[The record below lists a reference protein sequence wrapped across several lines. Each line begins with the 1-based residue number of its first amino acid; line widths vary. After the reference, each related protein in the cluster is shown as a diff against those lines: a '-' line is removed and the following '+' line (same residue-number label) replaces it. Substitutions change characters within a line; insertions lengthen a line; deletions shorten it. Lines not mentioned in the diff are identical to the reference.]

1 MFFFCSLPSRRNHWC
16 PFNSHYWQYIS
27 LPASFWG
34 QLRGIPEPVIYNR
47 IRIFR
52 RTDSFTNLGTQRGTH
67 IKPKVC
73 WAMREAIKTYAR
85 RTVHSLC
92 NLCFSPPPPGYC
104 NLQSKISTSVPANLP
119 GAVNYDRKKGLCKQ
133 VSARCCYS
141 VIYHRKCMF
150 RRVHQP
156 THELLQ
162 YNLQW
167 KVKILVHANLSNA
180 ESYINR

>member
-1 MFFFCSLPSRRNHWC
+1 MREAMKTYARSPVHSLCALCPS
-16 PFNSHYWQYIS
+16 P
-27 LPASFWG
+27 PKD
-34 QLRGIPEPVIYNR
+34 QL
-47 IRIFR
+47 
-52 RTDSFTNLGTQRGTH
+52 TKTANLETQRGKSSQKH
-67 IKPKVC
+67 PGY
-73 WAMREAIKTYAR
+73 MREAIKTYAR

-119 GAVNYDRKKGLCKQ
+119 GAVNYDRKQGLCKQ

-156 THELLQ
+156 THELQ
-162 YNLQW
+162 FAMESQDSGTCQP
-167 KVKILVHANLSNA
+167 VKC
-180 ESYINR
+180 